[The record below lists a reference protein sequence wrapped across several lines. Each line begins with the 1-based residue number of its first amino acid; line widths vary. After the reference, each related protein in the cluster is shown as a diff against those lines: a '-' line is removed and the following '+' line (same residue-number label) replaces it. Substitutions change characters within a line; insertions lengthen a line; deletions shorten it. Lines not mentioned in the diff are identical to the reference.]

1 MIPTIT
7 SWVLTSSPYMALM
20 YTTYKHFPK
29 FFTPS
34 FVVLVFL
41 ICFVQA
47 ALIQHGSSVLIRLG
61 LLYVFLAL
69 VVLFFVDIALH
80 FVVGKDLIAC
90 VASEA
95 RVQTR
100 ANTTPLSSE
109 V

>member
-1 MIPTIT
+1 M
-7 SWVLTSSPYMALM
+7 
-20 YTTYKHFPK
+20 
-29 FFTPS
+29 
-34 FVVLVFL
+34 FL

-47 ALIQHGSSVLIRLG
+47 ALIQLGSSVLIRLG
-61 LLYVFLAL
+61 LLYTFLAL

-95 RVQTR
+95 KTQTR
-100 ANTTPLSSE
+100 NVESPHPTSVVVE